1 MSTASAAPSPPPP
14 PPSQYVSPP
23 PVTLLLIAFLLVF
36 FFLGIFFVVFCKCCI
51 QTLWQN
57 RRGQAGA
64 PVGPVGNVDS
74 PGIDP
79 SIIESFPTFTY
90 SSVKDYRKEQYGL
103 ECAICLVE
111 FEDAS
116 VLRLLTSCNH
126 VFHQECI
133 DLWLES
139 HKTCPVCR
147 QALDSP
153 AKSTSP
159 SPPHSALDGTAM
171 PPDNFQ
177 DDTELPGDMHS
188 ITIKDDVGEEADNNN
203 NSETRTSTVGPGAAG
218 DSSPCVTNKQRESI
232 VTFNTND
239 GNHNNDDNK
248 EEEKFSRSH
257 STGHSIGRS
266 RGGEDR
272 FTLRLPEHV
281 RAKIIRGHNA
291 TKSCTAFGEHK
302 NKTTTTSTTT
312 PENFGFSQV

>member
-1 MSTASAAPSPPPP
+1 MSTTSAAPPPV
-14 PPSQYVSPP
+14 QYVSPP

-36 FFLGIFFVVFCKCCI
+36 FFLGIFFVIFCKCCI

-90 SSVKDYRKEQYGL
+90 SSVKDYRKEEYGL

-111 FEDAS
+111 FEDVS

-153 AKSTSP
+153 VKSTESSP
-159 SPPHSALDGTAM
+159 VLSTGNAM
-171 PPDNFQ
+171 PDSYQLQEDN
-177 DDTELPGDMHS
+177 ELPGDMHS
-188 ITIKDDVGEEADNNN
+188 ITIKDDNEGEKGEGGSNNNENERIRCSRMGSGEFRADNI
-203 NSETRTSTVGPGAAG
+203 T
-218 DSSPCVTNKQRESI
+218 KQRESI

-239 GNHNNDDNK
+239 GNHYSRNN

-302 NKTTTTSTTT
+302 NRTTPT
-312 PENFGFSQV
+312 PENVGFSQV

>member
-1 MSTASAAPSPPPP
+1 MSTASAASSPPPP
-14 PPSQYVSPP
+14 PPSEYVSPP

-36 FFLGIFFVVFCKCCI
+36 FFLGIFFIVFCKCCI
-51 QTLWQN
+51 TTLWQN
-57 RRGQAGA
+57 RRASQAGA

-90 SSVKDYRKEQYGL
+90 STVKDYRKEQYGL

-147 QALDSP
+147 MALDSP
-153 AKSTSP
+153 AKTTEPCSP
-159 SPPHSALDGTAM
+159 LSVAGNAM
-171 PPDNFQ
+171 PDNFQ

-188 ITIKDDVGEEADNNN
+188 ITIKEDDDEKGEAGDSNINNN
-203 NSETRTSTVGPGAAG
+203 NNNEETHRTRTSGVGPAE
-218 DSSPCVTNKQRESI
+218 SSPVVTKQQRESI

-239 GNHNNDDNK
+239 DNDT
-248 EEEKFSRSH
+248 EEKFSRSH
-257 STGHSIGRS
+257 STGHSLGRS

-302 NKTTTTSTTT
+302 NRTTTTTT